1 MKHDRFAVSA
11 AAFVLLS
18 FAASACTQAAEPS
31 ASPAAAPT
39 DGSATDGGGA
49 PPPPLTEATAND
61 GGAPGTGNGS
71 CTGAACPAPSA
82 TDNVKNGDETD
93 VDCGGANAPKCATA
107 KTCRAHGD
115 CASDGCAYD
124 GKCVAAR
131 SCTQHA
137 GGDTCG
143 VGEVGDPDAKHV
155 SCCESAPLF
164 GDLQS
169 VQLDRF
175 LVTAGRMRAFIER
188 TSGNVRGFVHTLP
201 ANKWQPDWDEALVPS
216 TIDEANQQLG
226 SFFDK
231 KSCHPGDHT
240 GHTYATP
247 PTPDDASDFSKDEL
261 DAKALNC
268 VTWQLV
274 AAFCAWDGGRMPTSA
289 ELQNAFTEGGKYVQ
303 PWLWQPG
310 AQQYVPQADEFSEP
324 APPTSI
330 FNHAFAYGFPAEAA
344 PGRDA
349 AYYVSPPGRFPT
361 SWNEHGHEIAGNLL
375 TWNAS
380 GPFVFTRNYSWENHG
395 GDDVADSSWK
405 EFEAAD
411 VNEPNGYYAIGGR
424 CARDP

>member
-1 MKHDRFAVSA
+1 MNHQTIASSVAAV
-11 AAFVLLS
+11 VLLS
-18 FAASACTQAAEPS
+18 LSACTLADPSGSSPAEPAATPPPDAGPAPQPLAESPQTDAGAPDGDASCTGS
-31 ASPAAAPT
+31 ACKPP
-39 DGSATDGGGA
+39 SATDG
-49 PPPPLTEATAND
+49 
-61 GGAPGTGNGS
+61 
-71 CTGAACPAPSA
+71 
-82 TDNVKNGDETD
+82 VKNGDETD
-93 VDCGGANAPKCATA
+93 VDCGGSSAPKCAVG
-107 KTCRAHGD
+107 KSCKAHGD
-115 CASDGCAYD
+115 CTSDGCAYD
-124 GKCVAAR
+124 GKCVAGR

-143 VGEVGDPDAKHV
+143 VGEEGDPAAKHV

-164 GDLQS
+164 DNLQN
-169 VQLDRF
+169 VQLDKF
-175 LVTAGRMRAFIER
+175 LITAGRMRAFIER
-188 TSGNVRGFVHTLP
+188 TNGNVRGFVHTLP
-201 ANKWQPDWDEALVPS
+201 ATKWQSDWDDTLVPS
-216 TIDEANQQLG
+216 TTDEANEQLG

-247 PTPDDASDFSKDEL
+247 PKPDDASDFSQEQL

-310 AQQYVPQADEFSEP
+310 AQQYVPQADEFTEP
-324 APPTSI
+324 APPTST
-330 FNHAFAYGFPAEAA
+330 FNHAFAYGFPAEAS

-349 AYYVSPPGRFPT
+349 AYYVSPPGRFPS

-380 GPFVFTRNYSWENHG
+380 GPFIFTRNYSWENHG
-395 GDDVADSSWK
+395 GDDVSDSSWK
-405 EFEAAD
+405 EFEATD
-411 VNEPNGYYAIGGR
+411 VNLPNGYYAIGGR